1 MACTLTTGG
10 ASSGYCGIG
19 SERIDA
25 RPASTMNVEMTAAKR
40 GRSIKKREN
49 MVFPCAY
56 FDAAPVGALAGL
68 PGGAPG
74 APDAGAELA
83 SLIGPPGCSLATPL
97 TITLSPAFRPESM
110 TKRLPPSASTQS
122 PTTMFWG

>member
-10 ASSGYCGIG
+10 AISGYCAIG

-25 RPASTMNVEMTAAKR
+25 RPASTMNVEMTAANR

-49 MVFPCAY
+49 MVCPCAY
-56 FDAAPVGALAGL
+56 LDAAPGPAFAGPVGEAGAA
-68 PGGAPG
+68 G
-74 APDAGAELA
+74 AGAELA
-83 SLIGPPGCSLATPL
+83 SLIGPPGWSLATPL
-97 TITLSPAFRPESM
+97 TNTLSPAFSPESM

-122 PTTMFWG
+122 PTTTFWG